1 MLVEMQRCVAGHKHQ
16 RPVLRWSQGCR
27 LLLHQASL
35 IAVPSNVFPG
45 RMWLWTQHCTQLG

>member
-45 RMWLWTQHCTQLG
+45 RMWLWTQHCTQLD